1 MHKNN
6 MAKITG
12 TVITEPQYE
21 CTGEELN
28 MAAEYFDKLSTQ
40 KQMLIYLWNGTD
52 SCLETADWRG
62 QYNEEK
68 GGKLLH
74 VCQFME
80 QYGFTLTEQEWEAV
94 EGSLDLYEP
103 AEE

>member
-1 MHKNN
+1 
-6 MAKITG
+6 
-12 TVITEPQYE
+12 
-21 CTGEELN
+21 

-40 KQMLIYLWNGTD
+40 KQMLIYLWNGTN

-80 QYGFTLTEQEWEAV
+80 QYGFTLTEQERKVA
-94 EGSLDLYEP
+94 EGRSDLYELP
-103 AEE
+103 EE